1 MRACN
6 NTCNNWHHSRAPP
19 SFNTKYSHLI
29 AARLPLIPLLKICMK
44 WLIIVT
50 VRAATSLSL
59 KGHSLRAFSAL
70 CAICAWFS
78 STPRL
83 PVAPYKNSFSVTEW
97 RIRLGGNGQSSGTPL
112 KNVCPALFYFCPF
125 ISAPVETTVQRA
137 LGHVSSAA
145 RQRLNLVRYC
155 QEFSCSVEKL
165 ILYL

>member
-1 MRACN
+1 MYCCQTTSNPTAQNMYEVAN
-6 NTCNNWHHSRAPP
+6 NQHSP
-19 SFNTKYSHLI
+19 SCYIS
-29 AARLPLIPLLKICMK
+29 
-44 WLIIVT
+44 VT
-50 VRAATSLSL
+50 QGSQSSCFLSPV
-59 KGHSLRAFSAL
+59 

-83 PVAPYKNSFSVTEW
+83 PVAPYKNSYSVTEW

-112 KNVCPALFYFCPF
+112 KNVCPAPFYFCPF
-125 ISAPVETTVQRA
+125 ISAPCVETTVQRA

-145 RQRLNLVRYC
+145 RRRLNLVRYC